1 MNSTQ
6 DPRQDTTPFRIAPML
21 PEHAEQVLA
30 IYQMG
35 IDTGNATFETTA
47 PDWTRWDA
55 AHLPDHRWVALD
67 GDHVLGWVALSPVS
81 SRCVY
86 AGVAEESVYVHPDA
100 HGKGVGSAL
109 LRAVISSS
117 EAAGIWTLQTAI
129 FPENTASLAL
139 HRKVGFRVVGVR
151 ERIGRHH
158 GCWRDTVFLERRSPL
173 ID

>member
-1 MNSTQ
+1 MTGIRDVAVS
-6 DPRQDTTPFRIAPML
+6 FRIAPML
-21 PEHAEQVLA
+21 PEHAEQVLT
-30 IYQMG
+30 IYQLG
-35 IDTGNATFETTA
+35 IDTGNATFETNV
-47 PDWTRWDA
+47 PDWARWDA
-55 AHLPDHRWVALD
+55 SHLPDHRWVALD
-67 GDHVLGWVALSPVS
+67 GDRVLGWVALSPVS

-100 HGKGVGSAL
+100 QGKGVGSAL

-139 HRKVGFRVVGVR
+139 HRKVGFRVVGIR

-158 GCWRDTVFLERRSPL
+158 GRWRDTVFLERRSAL
-173 ID
+173 IG